1 MPLFCFS
8 VYTIVCRVLQ
18 NNLIGWIVCVP
29 ANFSSRKANFAQNI
43 PRPSGYDHILSP
55 VSGSSKQIC
64 NFRPNAS
71 AISCKSVSVGS
82 SPTWGAKKPGRKT
95 RSFCIPRRNLI
106 NMSFQRTASVRAL
119 PGSNP
124 SATSVGAAG
133 IAGAS
138 ALCLRSGRFLLCR
151 TAHRAAAS
159 FAPLGS
165 TKTGSGLNCFAGTL
179 F

>member
-1 MPLFCFS
+1 MFTISGGDNEGVTPVPIPNTEVKPFS
-8 VYTIVCRVLQ
+8 ADGTWLVTVRESRSPPDSIFLSSSMAEHSAVNRRV
-18 NNLIGWIVCVP
+18 
-29 ANFSSRKANFAQNI
+29 
-43 PRPSGYDHILSP
+43 
-55 VSGSSKQIC
+55 
-64 NFRPNAS
+64 
-71 AISCKSVSVGS
+71 VGS